1 MVGWD
6 LVGIC
11 LGFVLLVM
19 VSGYIDIDTHFA
31 CADMFLLY
39 DLFIP
44 EIKTC
49 YLQEGRSNR
58 GESVGEAII
67 EKEKEKKKK
76 SISTLKSVSQVTKA
90 WGNKLSP
97 KLEKKKVKSKVAL
110 MKVRNML
117 KISCQ

>member
-1 MVGWD
+1 
-6 LVGIC
+6 
-11 LGFVLLVM
+11 M
-19 VSGYIDIDTHFA
+19 VSGFIVINTLFS
-31 CADMFLLY
+31 CADVFLLY

-67 EKEKEKKKK
+67 DKAKDKKKK

-97 KLEKKKVKSKVAL
+97 KLERKKVKSKVAL

-117 KISCQ
+117 KDLFPICII